1 MDNRDELF
9 RKYVEGELSAEDERN
24 VLHTLAEDAELR
36 SLLRFELKLNKLFRQ
51 DPDLSAFEVPDGFS
65 ENVMRDIQNRSV
77 HAGTEQEQ
85 KDRLLPEW
93 LGWLWQPQQVQWR
106 PAYAAVLALLV
117 AIALSLPVYNGE
129 EQNVTQ
135 QQTPMEQSVQ
145 TVSETS
151 DAVWLRFVYIDGEAN
166 SVAVAGDFSNWE
178 PVPLTRQ
185 ELNGQQ
191 VWTGLVSMSRGEH
204 RYMFVKNGDQWI
216 TDPLAPMYR
225 EDGFGNKNAVIYI

>member
-1 MDNRDELF
+1 MERKDELF
-9 RKYVEGELSAEDERN
+9 QKFVENELTADEERE
-24 VLHTLAEDAELR
+24 VLHMMADDRELR
-36 SLLRFELKLNKLFRQ
+36 SLLQFELKLKQSFRQ
-51 DPDLSAFEVPDGFS
+51 QPDLSTFEVPQDFS
-65 ENVMRDIQNRSV
+65 DSVMQEIENRGANAADEHTRSV
-77 HAGTEQEQ
+77 P
-85 KDRLLPEW
+85 DW
-93 LGWLWQPQQVQWR
+93 LGRLWQPQQVQWR

-135 QQTPMEQSVQ
+135 QQTAIEQSVQ
-145 TVSETS
+145 AVSETS
-151 DAVWLRFVYIDGEAN
+151 DVVRLRFVYIDGEAN